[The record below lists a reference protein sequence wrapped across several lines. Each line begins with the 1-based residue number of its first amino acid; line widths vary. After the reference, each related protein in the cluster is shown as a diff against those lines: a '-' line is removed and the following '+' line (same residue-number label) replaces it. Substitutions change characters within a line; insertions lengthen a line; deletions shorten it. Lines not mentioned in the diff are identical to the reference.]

1 MHHTA
6 DVEAFATENLQH
18 MLEDL
23 RHLVHLESPSSR
35 KDLLTLALA
44 ATHAWLLE
52 RLGEPIQEQIHE
64 GGNYGNV
71 LELAWEGT
79 DEGEVLFVCHYDT
92 VWPEGTI
99 DEWPMTIDGD
109 HVSGPGT
116 FDMKAGLVQS
126 VWSLLAARHLG
137 LKHPGVRILLNG
149 DEEIGSHASRPHIEA
164 AAKRALLTLVTEPSA
179 DGHIK
184 TQRKGMLL
192 VDIHAIGVESHAGL
206 NPLEGAS
213 AVHALALLVPKVTEL
228 AIPERGTTVNVGTF
242 HGGSA
247 RNVVAGTASCQVDIR
262 IQDPAEQDRLRHG
275 LEAIESPDSR
285 VKIHMDMDWNRPP
298 MNPNTA
304 SLPFIELARSVA
316 AERGTELQQ
325 VAVGGASDANF
336 IAALGLPV
344 IDGLGAIGAGP
355 HARHEHILAS
365 GFPRQVAL
373 ITGILLGATRAN
385 SQPDAPL

>member
-6 DVEAFATENLQH
+6 DVESFATENLQC

-35 KDLLTLALA
+35 KDLLAPALA
-44 ATHAWLLE
+44 ATHAWLVE

-64 GGNYGNV
+64 GGNYGDV
-71 LELAWEGT
+71 LELAWDGPG
-79 DEGEVLFVCHYDT
+79 EGEVLFVCHYDT
-92 VWPEGTI
+92 VWPEGTV

-109 HVSGPGT
+109 QVSGPGT
-116 FDMKAGLVQS
+116 FDMKAGLVQT

-164 AAKRALLTLVTEPSA
+164 AAERALLTLVTEPSA

-192 VDIHAIGVESHAGL
+192 VDVHAIGVESHAGL

-213 AVHALALLVPKVTEL
+213 AVHALARIVPKITDL

-242 HGGSA
+242 HGGST

-262 IQDPAEQDRLRHG
+262 IQEPSEQERLRDG
-275 LEAIESPDSR
+275 LQAIESPDSR
-285 VKIHMDMDWNRPP
+285 VKIHMDKDWNRPP

-304 SLPFIELARSVA
+304 SLPFIELAKSVA
-316 AERGTELQQ
+316 AERGTELKQ

-336 IAALGLPV
+336 IAAMGLPV

-355 HARHEHILAS
+355 HARHEHLLAS

-373 ITGILLGATRAN
+373 ITGILLGAPSAN
-385 SQPDAPL
+385 SQREAH